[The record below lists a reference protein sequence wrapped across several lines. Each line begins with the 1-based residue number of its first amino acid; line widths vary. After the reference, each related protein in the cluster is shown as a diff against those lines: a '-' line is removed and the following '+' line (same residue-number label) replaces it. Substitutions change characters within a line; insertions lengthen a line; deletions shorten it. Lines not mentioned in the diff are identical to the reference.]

1 MKNSR
6 YGHFIFPQSLLLCL
20 VLFAGGAIAAIP
32 ISSQTKLVADDALR
46 SSGFGWAVA
55 IDDNTAVVSAFADDD
70 NIGAAYVYERSGSGW
85 QQVSK
90 LTASDGE
97 AGDFLGIS
105 VAVSGDTIALGA
117 ALDDN
122 EKGADAGAVYI
133 YVKPANGWAGAMT
146 ETLKLAAA
154 SGNADR
160 GFGGSVALAGNTLV
174 VGAPGKDSATT
185 PGEVFVYQGSGAT
198 WSQKAKLDVAD
209 LDGSDF
215 FGAVLDFDG
224 ETIAVGA
231 FGKDGNKG
239 AVYLY
244 GKPAGGWSD
253 KEHDA
258 VLTAD
263 DGVANDYFGG
273 SVAVDGATVLVGA
286 NGKDGK
292 LGAAY
297 LFGREGGNWVQQAKL
312 LSADGAA
319 GDNFGYAVGVAGDT
333 AVVSASHFME
343 QGSESFYLFTRSGN
357 SWVEQ
362 GKISDPDGKSGSK
375 FAQSIAIDKSAR
387 SVVVGAFSADAGQD
401 RAEKNTGAAYLFELE
416 QPVDLALVKQDGT
429 DPVLVGEQI
438 TYSLLVT
445 NNSGRDATGVTVTDT
460 LPAGLGYVS
469 DDGGCAVS
477 GQTVNCNLGTVTKNG
492 GTGSVAIT
500 ARANSAGKIT
510 NTATVSANEADANNS
525 DNTDT
530 EETTVK
536 KNTPPVAGDDTAVTE
551 AGSAVTTGN
560 VLAND
565 SDADGDALAVS
576 GADTRSAQGGS
587 VVDNGDGTF
596 TYTPPDGFDGEDSFG
611 YTVSDGKGGEAQ
623 GTVRITVE
631 PVNNP
636 PSAADDS
643 VTTDEDTPVTTGNVL
658 ANDTDPDGDSLSV
671 SGVDGRSARGGTVAD
686 NGNGTFTYTPPAGF
700 DGEDS
705 FGYTVSDGNGG
716 EAQGTVRITVE
727 PVNNPPSAADDSVT
741 TDEDTPVTTGNVL
754 ANDTD
759 PDGDSLSVSGVDGRS
774 ARGGTVVD
782 NGNGTFTYTPP
793 AGFSGNDNFRYT
805 VSDGKGGEARGTV
818 QIAVNTV
825 NEAPQAGADSISTTE
840 GNPVTTGNVLAN
852 DTDPDGDS
860 LSVSG
865 VDGRSAQGGT
875 VVDNGDGTFTYTPP
889 AGFSGTD
896 SFAYTVSDG
905 KGGEAQGTV
914 NVTVTKVVPINNPP
928 VAENDSATT
937 MQDTPVTIA
946 VLAND
951 SDPDGDTVTV
961 KGVDETSAQG
971 GSVVDNGD
979 GSFTYT
985 PVAGYAGSD
994 SFNYMI
1000 GDGKGG
1006 QAQGRV
1012 DITVERAASGNE
1024 APQAVDDNAA
1034 TDVDTAVT
1042 ITDVLANDSDA
1053 DGDPLSIIAVD
1064 SESAQ
1069 GGSVVDN
1076 GDGSFTYTPPTG
1088 YSGADTFTYT
1098 ISDGNGGEATGTV
1111 TISVGDGDGV
1121 WQGALDPWMLL
1132 LLLLPLGY
1140 RRFRRQICD
1149 C

>member
-1 MKNSR
+1 M
-6 YGHFIFPQSLLLCL
+6 
-20 VLFAGGAIAAIP
+20 
-32 ISSQTKLVADDALR
+32 
-46 SSGFGWAVA
+46 
-55 IDDNTAVVSAFADDD
+55 
-70 NIGAAYVYERSGSGW
+70 
-85 QQVSK
+85 
-90 LTASDGE
+90 
-97 AGDFLGIS
+97 
-105 VAVSGDTIALGA
+105 
-117 ALDDN
+117 
-122 EKGADAGAVYI
+122 
-133 YVKPANGWAGAMT
+133 
-146 ETLKLAAA
+146 
-154 SGNADR
+154 
-160 GFGGSVALAGNTLV
+160 
-174 VGAPGKDSATT
+174 
-185 PGEVFVYQGSGAT
+185 
-198 WSQKAKLDVAD
+198 
-209 LDGSDF
+209 
-215 FGAVLDFDG
+215 
-224 ETIAVGA
+224 
-231 FGKDGNKG
+231 
-239 AVYLY
+239 
-244 GKPAGGWSD
+244 
-253 KEHDA
+253 
-258 VLTAD
+258 
-263 DGVANDYFGG
+263 
-273 SVAVDGATVLVGA
+273 
-286 NGKDGK
+286 
-292 LGAAY
+292 
-297 LFGREGGNWVQQAKL
+297 
-312 LSADGAA
+312 
-319 GDNFGYAVGVAGDT
+319 
-333 AVVSASHFME
+333 
-343 QGSESFYLFTRSGN
+343 
-357 SWVEQ
+357 
-362 GKISDPDGKSGSK
+362 
-375 FAQSIAIDKSAR
+375 
-387 SVVVGAFSADAGQD
+387 
-401 RAEKNTGAAYLFELE
+401 
-416 QPVDLALVKQDGT
+416 
-429 DPVLVGEQI
+429 
-438 TYSLLVT
+438 
-445 NNSGRDATGVTVTDT
+445 
-460 LPAGLGYVS
+460 
-469 DDGGCAVS
+469 
-477 GQTVNCNLGTVTKNG
+477 
-492 GTGSVAIT
+492 
-500 ARANSAGKIT
+500 
-510 NTATVSANEADANNS
+510 
-525 DNTDT
+525 
-530 EETTVK
+530 
-536 KNTPPVAGDDTAVTE
+536 
-551 AGSAVTTGN
+551 
-560 VLAND
+560 
-565 SDADGDALAVS
+565 
-576 GADTRSAQGGS
+576 
-587 VVDNGDGTF
+587 
-596 TYTPPDGFDGEDSFG
+596 
-611 YTVSDGKGGEAQ
+611 
-623 GTVRITVE
+623 
-631 PVNNP
+631 
-636 PSAADDS
+636 
-643 VTTDEDTPVTTGNVL
+643 
-658 ANDTDPDGDSLSV
+658 
-671 SGVDGRSARGGTVAD
+671 
-686 NGNGTFTYTPPAGF
+686 
-700 DGEDS
+700 
-705 FGYTVSDGNGG
+705 
-716 EAQGTVRITVE
+716 
-727 PVNNPPSAADDSVT
+727 
-741 TDEDTPVTTGNVL
+741 
-754 ANDTD
+754 
-759 PDGDSLSVSGVDGRS
+759 
-774 ARGGTVVD
+774 VD